1 MRSTMRRATAL
12 AAAATLVAGLSA
24 CTSGDAEGDGPV
36 DVGDNKVGAME
47 DYGVGD
53 TFTATEPLTFPILY
67 SDHPN
72 YPIQKDWLFWSA
84 LTERTNVT
92 LEPTVVPMSDYEQKR
107 SLLIGAGDAPAIIPK
122 TYPGQEIPFV
132 SSGAILP
139 VSDYIDLMPN
149 FKDKVEK
156 WDMDAELDTLRQQD
170 GKFYVLPGLHE
181 EVWPDYS
188 LAIRTD
194 VLDELGL
201 EMPKTW
207 DELRDVL
214 AAMKRAYPDTYP
226 LSDRFMGKS
235 ILNVAAQNFGTSAG
249 WGYPGN
255 SATFDEEQGKFVLT
269 AATDE
274 YRDMVAYFQKL
285 VDEGLMDPESFTQ
298 DDDSAIQKFVTG
310 KSFVISTNAQ
320 TLVNDYRPGLEANI
334 PGATVKKMVVPSGP
348 AGAVKDGSRLEN
360 GIMISADAA
369 DREDFVAMMQF
380 IDWLWYSDEGE
391 EFAKW
396 GVEGTTY
403 TKGPDGK
410 RTLADNIDFVGL
422 NPGAPEHLQKDY
434 GFSGGVFAY
443 GGTTDLLYSTFSDEE
458 IEFQKAMEKKKALP
472 LAPPHPMS
480 EADREQAT
488 LLESPLTDAV
498 DQATL
503 QFILGQ
509 RDLSEWDA
517 YTQQLEGLGAP
528 RFLELVNSAYEEY
541 QSKNG

>member
-1 MRSTMRRATAL
+1 MRRATAL
-12 AAAATLVAGLSA
+12 AAAATLAAGLSA
-24 CTSGDAEGDGPV
+24 CSGSADGGDEAAA
-36 DVGDNKVGAME
+36 DLDDNKVGAME
-47 DYGVGD
+47 DYQVGD
-53 TFTATEPLTFPILY
+53 TFKATEPLTFPILY

-72 YPIQKDWLFWSA
+72 YPIQDDWLFWSA
-84 LTERTNVT
+84 LTERTGVT
-92 LEPTVVPMSDYEQKR
+92 LDPVVVPMSDYEEKR

-122 TYPGQEIPFV
+122 TYPGSENPFV

-139 VSDYIDLMPN
+139 VSDYVDLMPH
-149 FKDKVEK
+149 FQDKVRK
-156 WDMDAELDTLRQQD
+156 WNMEADLDTLRQQD

-181 EVWPDYS
+181 EVWRDYS

-201 EMPKTW
+201 EMPRTW
-207 DELRDVL
+207 DELHDVL
-214 AAMKRAYPDTYP
+214 AAMKKAYPDTYP

-235 ILNVAAQNFGTSAG
+235 ILNVAAVNFGTSAG

-255 SATFDEEQGKFVLT
+255 SATFDRDKNEFVFT
-269 AATDE
+269 GATEE
-274 YRDMVAYFQKL
+274 YRDLVEYFHTLVA
-285 VDEGLMDPESFTQ
+285 EGLMDPESFTQ
-298 DDDSAIQKFVTG
+298 DDDAAVQKFVTG

-320 TLVNDYRPGLEANI
+320 TLVNEYRPGLEANI
-334 PGATVKKMVVPSGP
+334 PGATVKKMVIPSGP

-360 GIMISADAA
+360 GIMISADAVER
-369 DREDFVAMMQF
+369 DDFVAMMQF
-380 IDWLWYSDEGE
+380 IDWLWYSDEGQ

-403 TKGPDGK
+403 TKDASGK
-410 RTLADNIDFVGL
+410 RTLAENIDFVGL

-443 GGTTDLLYSTFSDEE
+443 GGSTELLYSMFSDEE
-458 IEFQKAMEKKKALP
+458 IEFLKAMEKKKPLP

-498 DQATL
+498 TQATL

-509 RDLSEWDA
+509 RDMSEWDA
-517 YTQQLEGLGAP
+517 YTQQLEGLGAT
-528 RFLELVNSAYEEY
+528 RFIELVNTAYEEY